1 MGIITGWKYCQGITI
16 TGNATEDTNNIQLL
30 FHIHRSVGTSSGYH
44 VYVGTDCK
52 EDFSD
57 IRFYDNTS
65 ETIYHHAIHDIVEGV
80 AQIWVKFP
88 SLPYQTPIEFFVLYG
103 NPDAVSTHDPQNTF
117 IFYEDFSSGV
127 LNPAVW
133 TTSNITTSIE
143 DGILKC
149 ETSTKNVNA
158 ELRSIA
164 SYPALT
170 AMDVRCKCDIVGD
183 DNVRMSAIGFSDE
196 SSINEQYLRHARFQ
210 YTPTQ
215 TNALGVNKEGGSST
229 GQYITWLTADTFDLV
244 SIERSLFA
252 TDFSKN
258 YNDSSRVGTT
268 LYFTSNP
275 KNIFVRLLTQGNLPT
290 YTLRMYI
297 DYIYVRNLPVVYPLL
312 SEDWTPQLTIKHLSI
327 QALSDDNLTSDI
339 VEFHCTYLYG
349 LSDITVSFGDGTTQS
364 VEDNTS
370 FYFTHQFDIAGTFTV
385 TVSGYDSV
393 TGLFKLAECQIT
405 ISKPPVSAN
414 FSITDGGQWEVWEEW
429 IDYDNDMISLQDV
442 RSIRVVISSDR
453 LLTLPG
459 KVKIKI
465 AGPCKIGDVTDAVL
479 NIEHAAIVARSGAT
493 SSGTGV
499 PTPITFN
506 NGSSSVTIGRYAN
519 QPENPM
525 YYEVESDWLEFDIE
539 EDTDYLIILDATIYK
554 TGSTYAFVDCPIT
567 ERDGHITYTSNTASY
582 NTADMVS
589 PSEIEGLICLT
600 MVYGRS
606 IELPVN
612 IVHYTFDQCI
622 PRFEDYYF
630 GLIPDLSTGP
640 TTMYLVFYR
649 PFRSGGNHNIDELW
663 YTHHSV
669 EQFNYI
675 AANYGGINCG
685 EYNSVAEFYAGIPT
699 PELLYTY
706 CYAIIHADHL
716 YTYTG
721 YPNIYNL
728 YTGDFKYLAD
738 PLPSGYWGRSFRHVP
753 KAEDQFISGETIR
766 FKLTGSTTDDIYVE
780 NMGIAPSKS
789 IGVYEYRGPADYN
802 GTITRITFGG
812 LNSVTIPAGES
823 IYSDWITFSYD
834 KDTIYTIVMDT
845 TSEFPTYL
853 RNVLCCDLPTDN
865 DYSPHGSYYHRIPT
879 YSMNQVINDEFDWW
893 DINNVSFAPNLH
905 AFIEDIQTLSYPE
918 YLNIIQ
924 FNDTSTGNPTE
935 WYWNFGDGN
944 HSLKQNP
951 IHTYQST
958 GTYTVTLTVSNQDMT
973 NTYSTQIYIHTV
985 LSMPHP
991 YCTPIQITSI
1001 YPDLPEGVDFINLTT
1016 PLESS
1021 LYRWDFGNGQ
1031 ISVTD
1036 HPHTSYSDYG
1046 EYTVKLLATNQLGTR
1061 IVTYPNAFKFI
1072 QCQFR
1077 IINETIRVQ
1086 DKSHGFVFAIISE
1099 LIELVDNIMHAAVCE
1114 ERVSVWNGDDPES
1127 PIHDEYGIRHM
1138 NRRLNEYGNAVFN
1151 RLTAVGRYV
1160 IGRLKSKTNTDCEVI
1175 PQYAVCDEM
1184 VLVETRSD
1192 ELDLEP

>member
-16 TGNATEDTNNIQLL
+16 TGDATEDTNNIQLL

-57 IRFYDNTS
+57 IRFYDTTS
-65 ETIYHHAIHDIVEGV
+65 GIIYHHAIHDIIDDV
-80 AQIWVKFP
+80 ARIWVKFP

-117 IFYEDFSSGV
+117 VFYEDFSSGV

-143 DGILKC
+143 GGVLKC

-170 AMDVRCKCDIVGD
+170 AMDARCKCDIVGD

-258 YNDSSRVGTT
+258 YNDSGRVGTT

-312 SEDWTPQLTIKHLSI
+312 SEDWTPRLTIKHLEI

-364 VEDNTS
+364 IEDNTS
-370 FYFTHQFDIAGTFTV
+370 FYCSHQFSTADTFTV

-539 EDTDYLIILDATIYK
+539 EDTDYLVILDVTFYK
-554 TGSTYAFVDCPIT
+554 PDTTYTFRECPIT
-567 ERDGHITYTSNTASY
+567 ERDGHITYTSNTSSY

-589 PSEIEGLICLT
+589 PSEIEGIICLT
-600 MVYGRS
+600 MIYGNNLTIITNIINYGLSGSLPELSKMTCGECEATSPNDSQTSGFVNLRFALDNTLQWTSASRIRIKLVGSLTHPITISGAKIGRS
-606 IELPVN
+606 DVDFRNYRCSIYDWGWGADVRVTTYYPQYPEYSYPQAAF
-612 IVHYTFDQCI
+612 TF
-622 PRFEDYYF
+622 
-630 GLIPDLSTGP
+630 
-640 TTMYLVFYR
+640 
-649 PFRSGGNHNIDELW
+649 N
-663 YTHHSV
+663 
-669 EQFNYI
+669 
-675 AANYGGINCG
+675 
-685 EYNSVAEFYAGIPT
+685 
-699 PELLYTY
+699 
-706 CYAIIHADHL
+706 
-716 YTYTG
+716 
-721 YPNIYNL
+721 
-728 YTGDFKYLAD
+728 
-738 PLPSGYWGRSFRHVP
+738 
-753 KAEDQFISGETIR
+753 
-766 FKLTGSTTDDIYVE
+766 GSQ
-780 NMGIAPSKS
+780 S
-789 IGVYEYRGPADYN
+789 I
-802 GTITRITFGG
+802 
-812 LNSVTIPAGES
+812 TIPAGGVV
-823 IYSDWITFSYD
+823 YSDIVDYPFD
-834 KDTIYTIVMDT
+834 KDNLYIIMVDVYSPND
-845 TSEFPTYL
+845 YL
-853 RNVLCCDLPTDN
+853 RNMPYKIVPPVAKPVEYYDPEEWEDTWPGTVN
-865 DYSPHGSYYHRIPT
+865 FGIHYYRFGTRSYDV
-879 YSMNQVINDEFDWW
+879 MINDQNWMTAGWGTGWRPCRLVLFDAVQAITEPEF
-893 DINNVSFAPNLH
+893 F
-905 AFIEDIQTLSYPE
+905 
-918 YLNIIQ
+918 NIIQ
-924 FNDTSTGNPTE
+924 FTDTSTGNPTE
-935 WYWNFGDGN
+935 WFWDFGDGN

-951 IHTYQST
+951 IHIYRTA

-973 NTYSTQIYIHTV
+973 VTYSRSVVIHTI
-985 LSMPHP
+985 LSVPRP
-991 YCTPIQITSI
+991 ASNPAQVTSI
-1001 YPDLPEGVDFINLTT
+1001 YPDLPEDVIFTNLTN
-1016 PLESS
+1016 PLELS
-1021 LYRWDFGNGQ
+1021 LYRWDFGNGN
-1031 ISVTD
+1031 ISIDRNPT
-1036 HPHTSYSDYG
+1036 TSYTDYG
-1046 EYTVKLLATNQLGTR
+1046 EYTVKLLATNPLGTK
-1061 IVTYPNAFKFI
+1061 IVTYPDAFRFI

-1077 IINETIRVQ
+1077 IINETIKVQ
-1086 DKSHGFVFAIISE
+1086 DRSHGFAFVIINE
-1099 LIELVDNIMHAAVCE
+1099 LIELIDRVIHAAICD